1 MFTITGSEA
10 RFAILL
16 LDPIKVLKIQ
26 LINKNVMNND
36 KCDLKKQFSNF
47 NAKEV
52 ITSHNCKRLHEIR
65 FARSHAHLTYIIY
78 WALCVELKY
87 KYKLPINVMF
97 GLGTCTVSG
106 CNKFRTALK
115 YMTVL

>member
-1 MFTITGSEA
+1 MMFTITGSEA
-10 RFAILL
+10 RFVILL

-26 LINKNVMNND
+26 LINKNVMN
-36 KCDLKKQFSNF
+36 KCDLKKKQFSNF
-47 NAKEV
+47 NTKEV

-87 KYKLPINVMF
+87 MY
-97 GLGTCTVSG
+97 T
-106 CNKFRTALK
+106 
-115 YMTVL
+115 

>member
-47 NAKEV
+47 NTKEV

-87 KYKLPINVMF
+87 KYKLPINVLCLD
-97 GLGTCTVSG
+97 LGRVQYLVVISLG
-106 CNKFRTALK
+106 QLLNI
-115 YMTVL
+115 